1 MAIRVGT
8 LRPPRGATKRRKRIG
23 FGMGSGHGKTATRG
37 SKGQRS
43 RAGSRMR
50 PGFEGGQMPLH
61 RRLPKRGFTNIFK
74 KRFAVV
80 NLSDL
85 KDFKAA
91 ETITPELL
99 TRRGLVKRLGDGLR
113 ILGDGDLKAPLKIS
127 AHHFSKSA
135 LEKIKKAGGTAEVIS
150 A

>member
-1 MAIRVGT
+1 
-8 LRPPRGATKRRKRIG
+8 
-23 FGMGSGHGKTATRG
+23 
-37 SKGQRS
+37 
-43 RAGSRMR
+43 
-50 PGFEGGQMPLH
+50 MPLH

-85 KDFKAA
+85 KDFKAT

-99 TRRGLVKRLGDGLR
+99 TRRGLVRRPGDGLR
-113 ILGDGDLKAPLKIS
+113 ILGDGDLKVPLKIS

>member
-1 MAIRVGT
+1 
-8 LRPPRGATKRRKRIG
+8 
-23 FGMGSGHGKTATRG
+23 MGSGHGKTATRG

-43 RAGSRMR
+43 RAGSRTR

-74 KRFAVV
+74 KRFAVI
-80 NLSDL
+80 NLRDL
-85 KDFKAA
+85 KDFTAA
-91 ETITPELL
+91 ETVTPQLL
-99 TRRGLVKRLGDGLR
+99 TSRGLVKKLGDGLR